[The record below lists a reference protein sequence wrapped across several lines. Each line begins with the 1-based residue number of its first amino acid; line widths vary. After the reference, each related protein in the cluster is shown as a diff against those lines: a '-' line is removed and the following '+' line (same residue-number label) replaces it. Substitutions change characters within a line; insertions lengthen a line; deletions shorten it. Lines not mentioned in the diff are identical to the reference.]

1 MHPGA
6 GIPKRVGE
14 DVMTNLKRL
23 LLVLCSCGGPG
34 ARPGPASEHSQN
46 SAAND
51 RQLMD
56 LTFTVGQYTMLSMF
70 LNSAGVQQEEAIA
83 GLPK

>member
-1 MHPGA
+1 MADELHA
-6 GIPKRVGE
+6 DQFITDSTSKALAKRY
-14 DVMTNLKRL
+14 
-23 LLVLCSCGGPG
+23 
-34 ARPGPASEHSQN
+34 
-46 SAAND
+46 ND

-70 LNSAGVQQEEAIA
+70 LNSAGVQQEEGIA

>member
-1 MHPGA
+1 MCLGA
-6 GIPKRVGE
+6 LVAKRY
-14 DVMTNLKRL
+14 
-23 LLVLCSCGGPG
+23 
-34 ARPGPASEHSQN
+34 
-46 SAAND
+46 ND